1 MSAKVRRLILLFA
14 AIGLAAASTSLYIH
28 YQLLTQPG
36 YSSPCDINATF
47 SCTNAYRSQ
56 YGSLFGVPV
65 ALFGALW
72 FLFVLLLVVIGGRGP
87 AGVQESVP
95 GYLFG
100 LSTIGL
106 AVILYLAYAAFFV
119 LKELC
124 LFCLVTYAS
133 VIGLFCLS
141 GIATSI
147 PMTTL
152 PRRLFR
158 DLRVLVTSPIALVV
172 VVLFLAG
179 AGSAIAFFPHEG
191 VAPAPQAPANV
202 SAQAIPANQQSDFEQ
217 YWNSLGRKTVPVSNE
232 GAAVVIVKFT
242 DYQCPMCGETY
253 RMLRPILEK
262 YQADMP
268 GAVRLVSKDYP
279 LDQSCNPTIPNT
291 IHQGACAA
299 AVAVR
304 LAEPQR
310 RAAEMEDWLYSNQP
324 ALTPLTVRQAAA
336 TVGHVANWEQGLSAA
351 LAGVKSDIALAQLM
365 QIHQTPTFFVNGVP
379 VPSGML
385 PQYWD
390 LAIRLEL
397 KRAGRTK

>member
-1 MSAKVRRLILLFA
+1 MSVTLRRWILLCA
-14 AIGLAAASTSLYIH
+14 VVGLAAASASLYIH

-36 YSSPCDINATF
+36 YASPCDINATF
-47 SCTNAYRSQ
+47 SCSDAYRSQ

-72 FLFVLLLVVIGGRGP
+72 FLFVVLLVVIGSRGRSS
-87 AGVQESVP
+87 VQESVP
-95 GYLFG
+95 GYLFAF
-100 LSTIGL
+100 STVGL

-158 DLRVLVTSPIALVV
+158 DLRVLATSPTTLVV
-172 VVLFLAG
+172 LILFLAG
-179 AGSAIAFFPHEG
+179 AGSAIAFFPREG
-191 VAPAPQAPANV
+191 LPAAVQAPANV
-202 SAQAIPANQQSDFEQ
+202 SAGAIPANQQSDFEQ
-217 YWNSLGRKTVPVSNE
+217 YWNSLGRKTVPVSSE

-242 DYQCPMCGETY
+242 DYQCPMCGQTHF
-253 RMLRPILEK
+253 MLKPILEK
-262 YQADMP
+262 YQAEMP
-268 GAVRLVSKDYP
+268 GAVKLVSKDYP
-279 LDQSCNPTIPNT
+279 LDQSCNPAIPT

-299 AVAVR
+299 AAAVR
-304 LAEPQR
+304 LAAQQR
-310 RAAEMEDWLYSNQP
+310 RAAEMEDWLYANQT
-324 ALTPLTVRQAAA
+324 ALTPFTVRQAAA
-336 TVGHVANWEQGLSAA
+336 TVGHVQNWEQGLPEA

-365 QIHQTPTFFVNGVP
+365 QIRQTPTYFINGVP
-379 VPSGML
+379 APSNML
-385 PQYWD
+385 AQYWD
-390 LAIRLEL
+390 LAIRIEL
-397 KRAGRTK
+397 KRAGRLK